1 MRILFNSLNKKLFQK
16 KKNQMNINI
25 SENESTNNFQTK
37 IKNNDCPHFT
47 IKKFKKENSK
57 KKRYAANN
65 KLVYINEEKINRTN
79 LYINNIEKQ
88 KEIER
93 ERKYEQYSNIMN
105 QINLGLSNM
114 QFNNQKQKNVLKKL
128 EKKLFKLFMYI
139 NKMKYINIKKRI
151 SLENYLEKNY
161 NYKY

>member
-1 MRILFNSLNKKLFQK
+1 
-16 KKNQMNINI
+16 MNINI
-25 SENESTNNFQTK
+25 SENESSNNFQTK
-37 IKNNDCPHFT
+37 IKNNDRPHFS

-57 KKRYAANN
+57 KKRNTANN
-65 KLVYINEEKINRTN
+65 KLVYINEEKINRIN

-105 QINLGLSNM
+105 LINLGLSNM
-114 QFNNQKQKNVLKKL
+114 KFNNQKQKNILKKL
-128 EKKLFKLFMYI
+128 EKKIFKLFMYI

>member
-1 MRILFNSLNKKLFQK
+1 
-16 KKNQMNINI
+16 MNINI

-37 IKNNDCPHFT
+37 IKNNDSPRFT

-57 KKRYAANN
+57 KKRNTANN
-65 KLVYINEEKINRTN
+65 KLVYINEEKINRIN

-88 KEIER
+88 KEI

-114 QFNNQKQKNVLKKL
+114 KFNNQKQKNILKKL

>member
-1 MRILFNSLNKKLFQK
+1 
-16 KKNQMNINI
+16 MNINI
-25 SENESTNNFQTK
+25 SENESINNFQTK
-37 IKNNDCPHFT
+37 IKNNDSPHFT

-57 KKRYAANN
+57 KKRNTANN
-65 KLVYINEEKINRTN
+65 KLVYINEEKINRIN

-88 KEIER
+88 KEI

-114 QFNNQKQKNVLKKL
+114 KFNNQKQKNILKKL
-128 EKKLFKLFMYI
+128 EKKLFKLFMNI

-151 SLENYLEKNY
+151 SLEKYLEKNY

>member
-1 MRILFNSLNKKLFQK
+1 
-16 KKNQMNINI
+16 MNINI

-37 IKNNDCPHFT
+37 IKNNDSPHFT

-57 KKRYAANN
+57 KKRNTVNN
-65 KLVYINEEKINRTN
+65 KLVYINEEKINRIN

-88 KEIER
+88 KEI

-114 QFNNQKQKNVLKKL
+114 KFNNQKQKNILKKL
-128 EKKLFKLFMYI
+128 EKKLFKLFMNI

>member
-1 MRILFNSLNKKLFQK
+1 
-16 KKNQMNINI
+16 MNINI

-37 IKNNDCPHFT
+37 IKNNDSPHFT

-57 KKRYAANN
+57 KKRNTANN
-65 KLVYINEEKINRTN
+65 KLVYINEEKINRIN

-88 KEIER
+88 KEI

-114 QFNNQKQKNVLKKL
+114 KFNNQKQKNILKKL

>member
-1 MRILFNSLNKKLFQK
+1 
-16 KKNQMNINI
+16 MNINI
-25 SENESTNNFQTK
+25 SENESSNNFQTK
-37 IKNNDCPHFT
+37 IKNNDRPHFS

-57 KKRYAANN
+57 KKRNTANN
-65 KLVYINEEKINRTN
+65 KLVYINEEKINRVN

-93 ERKYEQYSNIMN
+93 ERKYEQYSNIMYL
-105 QINLGLSNM
+105 INLGLSNM
-114 QFNNQKQKNVLKKL
+114 KFNNQKQKNILKKL
-128 EKKLFKLFMYI
+128 EKKIFKLFMYI

-151 SLENYLEKNY
+151 SLEKYLEKNY

>member
-1 MRILFNSLNKKLFQK
+1 
-16 KKNQMNINI
+16 MNINI
-25 SENESTNNFQTK
+25 SENESINNFQTK
-37 IKNNDCPHFT
+37 IKNNDSPRFT

-57 KKRYAANN
+57 KKRNTANN
-65 KLVYINEEKINRTN
+65 KLVYINEEKINRIN

-88 KEIER
+88 KEI

-114 QFNNQKQKNVLKKL
+114 KFNNQKQKNILKKL
-128 EKKLFKLFMYI
+128 EKKLFKLFMNI

>member
-1 MRILFNSLNKKLFQK
+1 
-16 KKNQMNINI
+16 MNINI

-37 IKNNDCPHFT
+37 IKNNDSPRFT

-57 KKRYAANN
+57 KKRNTVNN
-65 KLVYINEEKINRTN
+65 KLVYINEEKINRIN

-88 KEIER
+88 KEI

-114 QFNNQKQKNVLKKL
+114 KFNNQKQKNILKKL
-128 EKKLFKLFMYI
+128 EKKLFKLFMNI

>member
-1 MRILFNSLNKKLFQK
+1 M
-16 KKNQMNINI
+16 
-25 SENESTNNFQTK
+25 
-37 IKNNDCPHFT
+37 
-47 IKKFKKENSK
+47 
-57 KKRYAANN
+57 
-65 KLVYINEEKINRTN
+65 VYINEEKINRIN

-88 KEIER
+88 KEI

-114 QFNNQKQKNVLKKL
+114 KFNNQKQKNILKKL
-128 EKKLFKLFMYI
+128 EKKLFKLFMNI

>member
-1 MRILFNSLNKKLFQK
+1 
-16 KKNQMNINI
+16 MNINI

-37 IKNNDCPHFT
+37 IKNNDSPHFT

-57 KKRYAANN
+57 KKRNTANN
-65 KLVYINEEKINRTN
+65 KLVYINEEKINRIN

-88 KEIER
+88 KEI

-114 QFNNQKQKNVLKKL
+114 KFNNQKQKNILKKL
-128 EKKLFKLFMYI
+128 EKKLFKLFMNI

>member
-1 MRILFNSLNKKLFQK
+1 
-16 KKNQMNINI
+16 MNINI

-37 IKNNDCPHFT
+37 IKNNDSPRFT

-57 KKRYAANN
+57 KKRNTANN
-65 KLVYINEEKINRTN
+65 KLVYINEEKINRIN

-88 KEIER
+88 KEI

-114 QFNNQKQKNVLKKL
+114 KFNNQKQKNILKKL
-128 EKKLFKLFMYI
+128 EKKLFKLFMNI